1 MLAGLPVFI
10 YFYMSDNPKK
20 IAVFDFDGTLF
31 QGDATKDFCWF
42 YYRKK
47 TLKSYYFLI
56 QLTYWFINHLGL
68 ISTTKFKSKFI
79 AFLNNSNTEQ
89 INNLL
94 TLFWEQKRAFVR
106 EHLLKEINELKKN
119 DIYIVVISA
128 SPELFIKDFCLSL
141 GINAVI
147 GSQLIVKN
155 NKYSL
160 LKNCRGKEKL
170 IRLKQA
176 IPGFE
181 MVAAYSDNEDDAAL
195 LKLAENGYWVD
206 KKGLISP
213 FIEE

>member
-1 MLAGLPVFI
+1 LPVFI
-10 YFYMSDNPKK
+10 YFYMSDKPQK

-42 YYRKK
+42 YYRKNP
-47 TLKSYYFLI
+47 LKSYYFLV
-56 QLTYWFINHLGL
+56 QLAYWFINHLGL
-68 ISTTKFKSKFI
+68 MSTTKFKSKFI
-79 AFLNNSNTEQ
+79 AFLNNNDAQ
-89 INNLL
+89 LIDHLL
-94 TLFWEQKRAFVR
+94 TLFWEQKRALVR
-106 EHLLKEINELKKN
+106 KNLLEKITKLKENGV
-119 DIYIVVISA
+119 YTIVVSA

-141 GINAVI
+141 GIDAVI

-181 MVAAYSDNEDDAAL
+181 IVVAYSDNEDDAAL
-195 LKLAENGYWVD
+195 LKLAENGFWVD
-206 KKGLISP
+206 KKGRISP
-213 FIEE
+213 FIQE